1 MTADGHSVASL
12 HGSKD
17 TGDRDAII
25 DGFRE
30 GKTKVL
36 ITTNVIARGI
46 DISQV
51 TMVINYDIPTTGFG
65 GQARADTETY
75 LHRVGKWKACMLK
88 LAVFLK
94 LTSLSRTGRT
104 GRFGRQGVAINFIS
118 DANSYRWVQELQED
132 LGVEITAVKT
142 QDYEEMEKVRLVCVA
157 SPPTC

>member
-75 LHRVGKWKACMLK
+75 LHRVGKSGPSDSTST
-88 LAVFLK
+88 VSSI
-94 LTSLSRTGRT
+94 LTPVHTRTNGSIRST
-104 GRFGRQGVAINFIS
+104 GSGNQLYQRCQ
-118 DANSYRWVQELQED
+118 
-132 LGVEITAVKT
+132 
-142 QDYEEMEKVRLVCVA
+142 LV
-157 SPPTC
+157 